1 MKSVLSS
8 GVSTWMH
15 SRSRAWPSLAAIL
28 VALATAPAITW
39 AQHLGAL
46 GVSLTV
52 LPPASTQPVAL
63 ISFRVAGD
71 GIARLETTA
80 PIASSVSAIVMS
92 TVSSSASGSV
102 PLAQAPVLVNAT
114 HPGTSPEDTTRPHNS
129 RAPQMRYQV
138 ELNPASAHAQSHDV
152 SMHITYLIVPGT

>member
-1 MKSVLSS
+1 MR
-8 GVSTWMH
+8 

-39 AQHLGAL
+39 AQHLGGAL

-63 ISFRVAGD
+63 LSFRVAGD

-92 TVSSSASGSV
+92 SVSSSASGFV
-102 PLAQAPVLVNAT
+102 PLAQAPVLLNAT
-114 HPGTSPEDTTRPHNS
+114 HPRTPREDTTRLPNS
-129 RAPQMRYQV
+129 RAPQMRYEV
-138 ELNPASAHAQSHDV
+138 ELEPAAAHAQSHNV
-152 SMHITYLIVPGT
+152 SLRITYLVVPGT